1 MPYRLV
7 RKLLLNRSYPL
18 VEYFCSVFCVLLSS
32 AERAVYLSITLYDIG
47 HAVKSAVKYMV
58 QDFFKSAKYAGE

>member
-1 MPYRLV
+1 MSYRLV

-32 AERAVYLSITLYDIG
+32 AERAVYLFITLYDIG
-47 HAVKSAVKYMV
+47 HAVKSAVYAV
-58 QDFFKSAKYAGE
+58 RFLKSAKYAGE